1 MTMTVRDQLAG
12 RSAVVT
18 GAAQGIGAGI
28 LRSLRAAGVNVLGL
42 DREAG
47 PDCLACDLADPGQI
61 TAAAAGVVARFGRL
75 DILVNNAGVNEKRD
89 LHEIDLAHLDRLI
102 GVNLRAPILLTAA
115 LARHMAPGGRIIN
128 IASELAYTG
137 RAGGSVYAATKGA
150 MLSLTRSW
158 ARELAPEILVNAVA
172 PGPVDTG
179 MLGFAN
185 LPPERR
191 AAETANPLGRIGD
204 ASEIAATVLF
214 LCGSGGNFYTGQC
227 LGPNGGI
234 VMT

>member
-1 MTMTVRDQLAG
+1 MTLQHQLTG
-12 RSAVVT
+12 RFAVVT
-18 GAAQGIGAGI
+18 GAAQGIGAEI
-28 LRSLRAAGVNVLGL
+28 ARSLQEAGASVLGL

-47 PDCLACDLADPGQI
+47 PDCIACDLADPGQI
-61 TAAAAGVVARFGRL
+61 AAAAAEVVTRFGRV
-75 DILVNNAGVNEKRD
+75 DILVNNAGVNEKRGLD
-89 LHEIDLAHLDRLI
+89 EIDLAHLDRLI
-102 GVNLRAPILLTAA
+102 GINLRAPILLTAA

-137 RAGGSVYAATKGA
+137 RACGSVYAATKGA

-158 ARELAPEILVNAVA
+158 ARELAPGILVNAVA

-179 MLGFAN
+179 MLGFAT

-191 AAETANPLGRIGD
+191 AAETDNPLGRIGEV
-204 ASEIAATVLF
+204 SEIAATVLF
-214 LCGSGGNFYTGQC
+214 LCGPGGNLYTGQC